1 MSTLV
6 DLLTNAG
13 KMIDQN
19 SVEPLSVM
27 FSFPE
32 DQIRLLLVW
41 LSMFPVGWFL
51 HFCVRGTKLRHAVN
65 LIIGMLGMTYFF
77 GSAIGHVLFMSAVSY
92 LIMAFA
98 PRDTQ

>member
-1 MSTLV
+1 MSALI

-27 FSFPE
+27 FNFPE
-32 DQIRLLLVW
+32 DQVRLILVW
-41 LSMFPVGWFL
+41 FSMFPVGWFL

-65 LIIGMLGMTYFF
+65 LTIGTMGMTYFF
-77 GSAIGHVLFMSAVSY
+77 GSEIGHVLFMATVSY
-92 LIMAFA
+92 LIMTFT
-98 PRDTQ
+98 PRDA

>member
-1 MSTLV
+1 MRDLI

-13 KMIDQN
+13 KIIDQN
-19 SVEPLSVM
+19 SVEPLSAM

-51 HFCVRGTKLRHAVN
+51 HFCVRGAKLRHAVN
-65 LIIGMLGMTYFF
+65 LTIGMLGMTYFF
-77 GSAIGHVLFMSAVSY
+77 GAAIGHVLFMSTASY
-92 LIMAFA
+92 LIMTFA
-98 PRDTQ
+98 PRNA